1 MSKTEDKRTES
12 EKKEKAGGVVED
24 RFIEEADEYLGEYL
38 RKIEHCTSLLTE
50 VQMWWKP
57 NEACNSV
64 GNLLL
69 HLRGNLS
76 QWVLGGIGGE
86 AIERHRSAEFA
97 ARETAAK
104 SDLLAGLADAVA
116 RARITIRE
124 MRSADLARAIRVQGY
139 DTNGLRVVFHV
150 VEHMAYHTGQIV
162 AVTKQLLGPAA
173 NIEFYPQHRGE

>member
-1 MSKTEDKRTES
+1 MI
-12 EKKEKAGGVVED
+12 EKQKAGGAVED
-24 RFIEEADEYLGEYL
+24 RFIEQADKYLGEYL

-50 VQMWWKP
+50 AQVWWKP

-104 SDLLAGLADAVA
+104 SDLLAGLAGAVA

-139 DTNGLRVVFHV
+139 ATNGLGVVFHV

>member
-1 MSKTEDKRTES
+1 MEY
-12 EKKEKAGGVVED
+12 
-24 RFIEEADEYLGEYL
+24 RFIEEADKYLGEYL

-50 VQMWWKP
+50 VQVWWKP
-57 NEACNSV
+57 NDACNSV

-86 AIERHRSAEFA
+86 AIERHRSVEFA

-104 SDLLAGLADAVA
+104 SELLAGLAETVA
-116 RARITIRE
+116 RVRITVRE
-124 MRSADLARAIRVQGY
+124 MRSADLARDISVQGY
-139 DTNGLRVVFHV
+139 DVDGLGVVFHV

>member
-1 MSKTEDKRTES
+1 
-12 EKKEKAGGVVED
+12 VED

-50 VQMWWKP
+50 VQVWWKP

-86 AIERHRSAEFA
+86 AIERRRSEEFA
-97 ARETAAK
+97 ARETATK
-104 SDLLAGLADAVA
+104 SEMLAGLADAVTLA
-116 RARITIRE
+116 RHTIRE